1 MDYPG
6 NIYRCLPTQKTQN
19 SCFLPKREGMKLRLM
34 SSMMAEPRTG
44 RDATTVVGMN
54 RQEGLPIETKFEQG
68 NVR

>member
-1 MDYPG
+1 
-6 NIYRCLPTQKTQN
+6 
-19 SCFLPKREGMKLRLM
+19 MKLRLM